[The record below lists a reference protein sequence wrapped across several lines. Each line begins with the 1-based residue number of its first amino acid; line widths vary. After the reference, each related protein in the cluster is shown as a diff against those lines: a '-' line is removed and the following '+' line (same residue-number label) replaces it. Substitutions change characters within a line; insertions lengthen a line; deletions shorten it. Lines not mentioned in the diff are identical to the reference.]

1 MAPQVV
7 GAEWE
12 AEDLML
18 LAYVDESF
26 NKKYFYMAALI
37 ATPEQVRDLT
47 QELDAYVRSLA
58 SKHDAL
64 APQEEL
70 HGYEVFHG
78 KGAWRHL
85 FPRQRVQV
93 FREAFNLIADG
104 GVRIVI
110 RGLDVP
116 AQRARYPHPFPAYSV
131 VLTKILEKVQSVA
144 KSDDTLALV
153 ICDEYHEDDRHRRL
167 LANYRE
173 WQTPTSTPMKL
184 DRIIDTIHFTPS
196 HESRMIQA
204 TDMIAFIT
212 LRRRAVSNPDPR
224 EATAIKDLWATI
236 GDQILVHYVWVP

>member
-1 MAPQVV
+1 MF
-7 GAEWE
+7 
-12 AEDLML
+12 

-26 NKKYFYMAALI
+26 NKKYFFMVALI
-37 ATPEQVRDLT
+37 ASPHQVRNLT
-47 QELDAYVRSLA
+47 LALDEYVRTLA
-58 SKHDAL
+58 AKHP
-64 APQEEL
+64 APATRQEL

-78 KGAWRHL
+78 KDGWSSL

-93 FREAFNLIADG
+93 FREVFTIVADT

-116 AQRARYPHPFPAYSV
+116 AQEARYARPFPPYSV

-144 KSDDTLALV
+144 RADDELALV

-173 WQTPTSTPMKL
+173 WQTPTSTSMKL

-204 TDMIAFIT
+204 TDLVAFVT
-212 LRRRAVSNPDPR
+212 LRRASVSHPDPR
-224 EATAIKDLWATI
+224 EAAAIADLWETI
-236 GDQILVHYVWVP
+236 RNQILVNYVWVP

>member
-1 MAPQVV
+1 
-7 GAEWE
+7 
-12 AEDLML
+12 ML

-26 NKKYFYMAALI
+26 SKKYFYMVALS
-37 ATPEQVRDLT
+37 ATPEQVRNLT

-58 SKHDAL
+58 SKHDTL
-64 APQEEL
+64 APREEL
-70 HGYEVFHG
+70 HGYWVFHG
-78 KGAWRHL
+78 KGAWSHL

-93 FREAFNLIADG
+93 FREVFKLIADS
-104 GVRIVI
+104 GVRIAI

-116 AQRARYPHPFPAYSV
+116 AQEARYPTPFPPYSV

-153 ICDEYHEDDRHRRL
+153 ICDEYREDDRHRRL
-167 LANYRE
+167 LASYRE

-196 HESRMIQA
+196 HESRIIQA

-212 LRRRAVSNPDPR
+212 SRSSAVSSPNPR
-224 EATAIKDLWATI
+224 EATAIQDLWSTI
-236 GDQILVHYVWVP
+236 SDQILVHYVWTP

>member
-1 MAPQVV
+1 
-7 GAEWE
+7 
-12 AEDLML
+12 ML

-26 NKKYFYMAALI
+26 NKKYFYMVALI

-47 QELDAYVRSLA
+47 VALDGHVRSLA
-58 SKHDAL
+58 AKHDTL
-64 APQEEL
+64 ATRQEL

-78 KGAWRHL
+78 KDAWSGL

-93 FREAFNLIADG
+93 FREAFKIIADS
-104 GVRIVI
+104 GVRIVM

-116 AQRARYPHPFPAYSV
+116 AQEAKYANPFPPYTV

-144 KSDDTLALV
+144 KGDDKLALV

-167 LANYRE
+167 LTNYRD
-173 WQTPTSTPMKL
+173 WQTPTSTSMKL

-204 TDMIAFIT
+204 TDMIAFVT
-212 LRRRAVSNPDPR
+212 LRRAAVSNPDPR
-224 EATAIKDLWATI
+224 EAAAITDLWDAI
-236 GDQILVHYVWVP
+236 HDQILVHYVWVP

>member
-1 MAPQVV
+1 
-7 GAEWE
+7 
-12 AEDLML
+12 ML

-26 NKKYFYMAALI
+26 NKKYFYIVALI

-47 QELDAYVRSLA
+47 VALDTYVRSLA
-58 SKHDAL
+58 AKHDTL
-64 APQEEL
+64 ATRQEL

-78 KGAWRHL
+78 KDAWSGL

-93 FREAFNLIADG
+93 FHEVFKLIADS
-104 GVRIVI
+104 GVRIVM

-116 AQRARYPHPFPAYSV
+116 AQEAKYANPFPPYTV

-144 KSDDTLALV
+144 RADDKLALV

-173 WQTPTSTPMKL
+173 WRTPTSTPMKL

-204 TDMIAFIT
+204 TDMVAFVT
-212 LRRRAVSNPDPR
+212 MRRAAVLNPDPR
-224 EATAIKDLWATI
+224 EAAAIKDLWDTI
-236 GDQILVHYVWVP
+236 RDQILVHYVWVP